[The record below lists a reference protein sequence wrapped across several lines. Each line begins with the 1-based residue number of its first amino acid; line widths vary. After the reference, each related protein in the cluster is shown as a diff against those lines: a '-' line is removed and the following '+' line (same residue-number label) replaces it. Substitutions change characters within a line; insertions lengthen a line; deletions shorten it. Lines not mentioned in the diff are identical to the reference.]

1 MYLSCFVETKMSK
14 RPADDSGPTLHA
26 SSSSASM
33 ATASSVSSGRGSS
46 TNVCSNTSINS
57 VHNSQPPLKKVH
69 FEPHLIGAVSTLEEM
84 DIKVLEFQNK
94 KLAQRIE
101 QRMRTEAELRHRIE
115 QLEKRQTQDDAVLN
129 VVNRYWNQLNEDIR
143 VLLQRFDAETS
154 DESENRNENEVTT
167 SFLIQ
172 LSTWDKE
179 ELDDK
184 LANRVQVSKRAVAK
198 LVQVIDRI
206 MQRNEKLTMAI
217 KGKRR
222 KHRRQRRRQHGA
234 SGSSGRSSTT
244 HANENSLIDG
254 GTGDKIKSSGSGGGD
269 SSNVTESTDNQDDSS
284 DLQSDEDDEEDNT
297 GASGD
302 GGSSSKSKSRQKRK
316 RSAVEKLDEKLK
328 QVHVEIM
335 GENRNLQNLNT
346 SLLEKFHTMSLK
358 IKECQDAMTGKE
370 TENAELK
377 NQIDELQYDL
387 EKIHC
392 RNDKLENHLAEA
404 IEKLKAYHQIHGDP
418 NKYSA
423 RGNSNVH
430 NNVSSQHIGELQQ
443 DVEDFKELAN
453 NRLAELDKL
462 HLTHCQSLMEVER
475 LKMDVSIFYNDI
487 IVGSSLYPDSR
498 YS

>member
-1 MYLSCFVETKMSK
+1 MSK
-14 RPADDSGPTLHA
+14 RVSEDAGASSTNNAPGGSTAGTSVIGSSAAAGSGTG
-26 SSSSASM
+26 SSSSA
-33 ATASSVSSGRGSS
+33 ATSSGSHYG
-46 TNVCSNTSINS
+46 
-57 VHNSQPPLKKVH
+57 QPPLKKVH

-206 MQRNEKLTMAI
+206 MQRNEKITMAI
-217 KGKRR
+217 KGRR
-222 KHRRQRRRQHGA
+222 RRRHRRRRRQQHGGKTLIEP
-234 SGSSGRSSTT
+234 SSSGKT
-244 HANENSLIDG
+244 G
-254 GTGDKIKSSGSGGGD
+254 GTTTGTSDD
-269 SSNVTESTDNQDDSS
+269 SESENDSDSS
-284 DLQSDEDDEEDNT
+284 DNLQSGDENEDDENT
-297 GASGD
+297 DSNGGD
-302 GGSSSKSKSRQKRK
+302 GTPKKRI
-316 RSAVEKLDEKLK
+316 VPKLDETLK
-328 QVHVEIM
+328 QVHIEIM

-358 IKECQDAMTGKE
+358 MKEFQDAMNGKE

-418 NKYSA
+418 NKYSSKGA
-423 RGNSNVH
+423 HNLPSNI
-430 NNVSSQHIGELQQ
+430 SSQYIEELQQ
-443 DVEDFKELAN
+443 EIEDYKELAN
-453 NRLAELDKL
+453 NRHAELDKL
-462 HLTHCQSLMEVER
+462 QTTHCESLKEVER
-475 LKMDVSIFYNDI
+475 LKMDVRMHSMENTIDFMINFI
-487 IVGSSLYPDSR
+487 NLEEIT
-498 YS
+498 